1 MPSSGG
7 LASHAKVVQRMMTRK
22 CRFQGVRANKFIGRK
37 TGPRRVGPRKE
48 PTLNM
53 AYSIWELLT
62 FPPGVLEERLRT
74 MTFHERE
81 AERLE
86 AKRQAEAR
94 QKGKNQNEQ
103 QTK

>member
-1 MPSSGG
+1 
-7 LASHAKVVQRMMTRK
+7 
-22 CRFQGVRANKFIGRK
+22 
-37 TGPRRVGPRKE
+37 
-48 PTLNM
+48 M